1 MSHAWLSPPGHWGQ
15 NGFTPGTLSAFWPAV
30 KFLKR
35 AGGLLNLGVTRI
47 LSPTLIPQI
56 QLHPLEN
63 SGALSSNYIW
73 ILVTSLHPDPIHRPE
88 PGGPGDSKRLPFT
101 RFPALLD
108 SAARDSRPLL
118 CFKPHTA
125 PSQSARLTVPTSPTS
140 SAARPSL
147 VSSRLPSPHQPP
159 SHCLDTPRGCHL
171 RALARAVP
179 SDSHR
184 ASFFSVHVDAPSLE
198 KPNTLMKL
206 IFPISFFLFP
216 LLFPRST

>member
-1 MSHAWLSPPGHWGQ
+1 M
-15 NGFTPGTLSAFWPAV
+15 
-30 KFLKR
+30 
-35 AGGLLNLGVTRI
+35 
-47 LSPTLIPQI
+47 
-56 QLHPLEN
+56 EN
-63 SGALSSNYIW
+63 SAALSSNYIR

-101 RFPALLD
+101 PFPALLD

-118 CFKPHTA
+118 CSKPHTA

-147 VSSRLPSPHQPP
+147 VPSRLPSPHRPP
-159 SHCLDTPRGCHL
+159 CRCLDTPRGCHL
-171 RALARAVP
+171 RALAHAVP

-184 ASFFSVHVDAPSLE
+184 ASLFSVHVDAPSLE